1 MKGSKQMLSKAIKCL
16 QANLILNLL
25 SIVIL
30 LVISITVVYLTTY
43 IQNSNV
49 EMQTTFEKK
58 LSLVSKSVNE
68 IREMEAKTLNLITE
82 YHYLVTERYAQL
94 EEDSSDIQLY
104 ITTNYPKVP
113 VEVAN
118 IIAHKS
124 VKLCDIYN
132 INISLIV
139 GMMEVESSFNPF
151 AVSKVDARGLMQVMF
166 NVWGKEL
173 NLKHKFDLHDIETGM
188 ETGIK
193 VILIYLEN
201 SNDDLTKALQKYN
214 GIAHGSIF
222 SNKVYKAMERF
233 ETFRER
239 TVSDER

>member
-1 MKGSKQMLSKAIKCL
+1 MLSKAIKCL
-16 QANLILNLL
+16 QANLLLNLV

-30 LVISITVVYLTTY
+30 LVITITVVYLTTY
-43 IQNSNV
+43 VQDSNI
-49 EMQTTFEKK
+49 EMQTVLEKK
-58 LSLVSKSVNE
+58 LGLISKDINE
-68 IREMEAKTLNLITE
+68 FREMEAKTLNLITE
-82 YHYLVTERYAQL
+82 YHYLITERCAQL

-118 IIAHKS
+118 IIAHRT
-124 VKLCDIYN
+124 VKLCDIHN
-132 INISLIV
+132 INISLVI

-151 AVSKVDARGLMQVMF
+151 AVSKVNARGLMQVRF

-173 NLKHKFDLHDIETGM
+173 NLKHKSDLHDIETGI

-201 SNDDLTKALQKYN
+201 SKDDLTKALQKYN
-214 GIAHGSIF
+214 GIAEGSIF
-222 SNKVYKAMERF
+222 SSKVYGAMERF

-239 TVSDER
+239 TISDE

>member
-25 SIVIL
+25 SITIL
-30 LVISITVVYLTTY
+30 LVTSITVVYLTTY

-49 EMQTTFEKK
+49 DLQTMLEKK
-58 LSLVSKSVNE
+58 LSLISKGVNE
-68 IREMEAKTLNLITE
+68 IREMETETFNLITE
-82 YHYLVTERYAQL
+82 YHYLITERCAQL

-118 IIAHKS
+118 IIAHKV
-124 VKLCDIYN
+124 VKLCAIHN

-166 NVWGKEL
+166 NVWGKKL
-173 NLKHKFDLHDIETGM
+173 NIKHKFDLHDIETGM

-214 GIAHGSIF
+214 GIANGSIF
-222 SNKVYKAMERF
+222 SNKVYKAMKRF

-239 TVSDER
+239 VVSDE